1 VDVIVRLEESKE
13 VSESWTVA
21 SLRQSL
27 KKYISIHSNAQR
39 YETLS
44 KPPNLKGHKNFSFKH
59 VSTTPVEGG
68 NWKQWKRKPEMENGN
83 GKWKQLKLDA
93 NEC

>member
-1 VDVIVRLEESKE
+1 VLVKLILHITQVKTANQTGGLGLQP
-13 VSESWTVA
+13 
-21 SLRQSL
+21 SLFIFVVTTKHKQTTKVHAR
-27 KKYISIHSNAQR
+27 AF
-39 YETLS
+39 
-44 KPPNLKGHKNFSFKH
+44 KP
-59 VSTTPVEGG
+59 G